1 MQTHWRNLLIA
12 GRTALVAVVSL
23 TARPMHAQSTAPAA
37 PATVEACR
45 ACHGQQGVSRNPT
58 FPNLAGQKADYLEAQ
73 LKAFKAKDRKND
85 FMNAIASQLSDDD
98 IHNFAHYWSSLPATP
113 APGPAGAAPAGPAVP
128 SRMTMPANFPAGFTV
143 YQTESEGGTI
153 TKRYAN
159 SIAWRAA
166 KADLPL
172 PAASILLQV
181 SYQAEKDASGN
192 EVVGAVTSYSAM
204 ETRAGWSKAIPVLLR
219 NGDWDYALFA
229 PDGTRRDQLN
239 QAPCLA
245 CHKPQEANS
254 FVFTMDKLRKAARVS
269 PGDSRREDSAVATQG
284 Q

>member
-1 MQTHWRNLLIA
+1 MHTRSRSLLIV
-12 GRTALVAVVSL
+12 GRLALAAVVGVI
-23 TARPMHAQSTAPAA
+23 ARPVHAQSTAPPA
-37 PATVEACR
+37 PAAVEACK
-45 ACHGQQGVSRNPT
+45 ACHGPQGVSRNPT

-85 FMNAIASQLSDDD
+85 FMNAIAGQLSDDD

-113 APGPAGAAPAGPAVP
+113 APDPPGAAPAGPAVP

-153 TKRYAN
+153 TRRYAN

-166 KADLPL
+166 KAGLPL
-172 PAASILLQV
+172 PAGSILFQV
-181 SYQAEKDASGN
+181 SYKAEKDASGN

-204 ETRAGWSKAIPVLLR
+204 ESRAGWGKAIPVLLR

-245 CHKPQEANS
+245 CHKPREADS
-254 FVFTMDKLRKAARVS
+254 YVFTLDKLRAAAHS
-269 PGDSRREDSAVATQG
+269 GHG
-284 Q
+284 